1 MKRIKFKGWVLPS
14 LYAFLF
20 IGVFLVTIGVSNLFI
35 DKDKDKEKSSQDNVN
50 YVTETVVDEEQPV
63 VKQETK
69 ILKPFNSDK
78 VSIGKYYYDY
88 KGAEDNQEKS
98 LTYHDNTYM
107 QNSGVDYKSD
117 EVFDVIS
124 VLDGT
129 VTDLKKDD
137 LLGNCIEIKHNN
149 NYTTIYQSLSEV
161 NVNKG
166 DTVVAGQLIGKSG
179 TNTLDKEEGNHL
191 HFEMYING
199 EIVNPLDYVDK
210 EISTTPTIS
219 TEENS
224 NNQNQVED

>member
-20 IGVFLVTIGVSNLFI
+20 VGAFLVTIGVSNLFM
-35 DKDKDKEKSSQDNVN
+35 DKEKEEKPQDNIN

-63 VKQETK
+63 VKQEIK

-78 VSIGKYYYDY
+78 VNIGKYYYDY
-88 KGAEDNQEKS
+88 KGVEDTQEKS
-98 LTYHDNTYM
+98 LTYHDNTYI
-107 QNSGVDYKSD
+107 QNSGIDYTS
-117 EVFDVIS
+117 EETFDVIS

-129 VTDLKKDD
+129 VSDVKKDD
-137 LLGNCIEIKHNN
+137 LLGNCVEIKHNN
-149 NYTTIYQSLSEV
+149 NYTTMYQSLSEV

-179 TNTLDKEEGNHL
+179 NNTIDKEVGNHL

-199 EIVNPLDYVDK
+199 EVVNPLDYVDK
-210 EISTTPTIS
+210 EINTNQAMS
-219 TEENS
+219 TEEN
-224 NNQNQVED
+224 NNQETKEED

>member
-20 IGVFLVTIGVSNLFI
+20 VGVFLVTIGVSNLFM
-35 DKDKDKEKSSQDNVN
+35 DKEKEEKPQDNIN

-69 ILKPFNSDK
+69 VLKPFNSDK
-78 VSIGKYYYDY
+78 VNVGKYYYDY
-88 KGAEDNQEKS
+88 KGVEDTQEKS

-107 QNSGVDYKSD
+107 QNSGIDYTS
-117 EVFDVIS
+117 EETFDVIS

-129 VTDLKKDD
+129 VTDVKKDD
-137 LLGNCIEIKHNN
+137 LLGNCVEIKHNN

-179 TNTLDKEEGNHL
+179 NNTIDKEVGNHL

-199 EIVNPLDYVDK
+199 EVVNPLDYVDK
-210 EISTTPTIS
+210 EINTNEAMS
-219 TEENS
+219 TEEN
-224 NNQNQVED
+224 NNKENQTED

>member
-20 IGVFLVTIGVSNLFI
+20 VGAFLVTLGVSNLFM
-35 DKDKDKEKSSQDNVN
+35 EKTEEPDQPENVN
-50 YVTETVVDEEQPV
+50 YVTDTVVDQEEPV

-69 ILKPFNSDK
+69 ILKPYNSDK
-78 VSIGKYYYDY
+78 VNIGKYYYDY
-88 KGAEDNQEKS
+88 KGTEDKQEKA

-107 QNSGVDYKSD
+107 QNSGIDYTST
-117 EVFDVIS
+117 EVFDVVS

-129 VTDLKKDD
+129 VMDVKKDD
-137 LLGNCIEIKHNN
+137 LVGNCVEIKHDN
-149 NYTTIYQSLSEV
+149 NYTTVYQSLSEV
-161 NVNKG
+161 NVQKG

-179 TNTLDKEEGNHL
+179 NNALDKEQGNHL

-210 EISTTPTIS
+210 EINTQTTTSTNDNTT
-219 TEENS
+219 
-224 NNQNQVED
+224 NNKIED

>member
-20 IGVFLVTIGVSNLFI
+20 VGVFLVTIGVSNLFM
-35 DKDKDKEKSSQDNVN
+35 DKEKEEKPQDNIN

-69 ILKPFNSDK
+69 VLKPFNSDK
-78 VSIGKYYYDY
+78 VNVGKYYYDY
-88 KGAEDNQEKS
+88 KGVEDTQEKS

-107 QNSGVDYKSD
+107 QNSGIDYTS
-117 EVFDVIS
+117 EETFDVIS

-129 VTDLKKDD
+129 VTDVKKDD
-137 LLGNCIEIKHNN
+137 LLGNCVEIKHNN

-179 TNTLDKEEGNHL
+179 NNTIDKEVGNHL

-199 EIVNPLDYVDK
+199 EVVNPLDYVDK
-210 EISTTPTIS
+210 EINTNEAMS
-219 TEENS
+219 TEEN
-224 NNQNQVED
+224 NNQENQTED

>member
-20 IGVFLVTIGVSNLFI
+20 VGAFLVTIGVSNLFM
-35 DKDKDKEKSSQDNVN
+35 DKEDTTVPEENPN
-50 YVTETVVDEEQPV
+50 YVTETVIDEEQPV
-63 VKQETK
+63 VKQEIK

-88 KGAEDNQEKS
+88 KGTEDNQEKS

-107 QNSGVDYKSD
+107 QNSGVDYTSD
-117 EVFDVIS
+117 EVFDVVS

-129 VTDLKKDD
+129 VTDVKQDN

-149 NYTTIYQSLSEV
+149 DYMTVYQSLSEV

-166 DTVVAGQLIGKSG
+166 DSVVAGQLIGKSG
-179 TNTLDKEEGNHL
+179 NNTLDKEEGNHL
-191 HFEMYING
+191 HFEMYIKG
-199 EIVNPLDYVDK
+199 QIVNPLDYLEK
-210 EISTTPTIS
+210 EINTNQTIS
-219 TEENS
+219 TEDEN
-224 NNQNQVED
+224 NNQNKLED

>member
-1 MKRIKFKGWVLPS
+1 MKRLKFKGWVLPS

-20 IGVFLVTIGVSNLFI
+20 IGAFLVTVGVSNLFME
-35 DKDKDKEKSSQDNVN
+35 KDKKDTPKDNIN

-78 VSIGKYYYDY
+78 VSVSKYYYDY
-88 KGAEDNQEKS
+88 KGTEDNQENS

-107 QNSGVDYKSD
+107 QNSGIDYKSD

-129 VTDLKKDD
+129 VTDVKKDD
-137 LLGNCIEIKHNN
+137 LL
-149 NYTTIYQSLSEV
+149 
-161 NVNKG
+161 
-166 DTVVAGQLIGKSG
+166 GKSG

-199 EIVNPLDYVDK
+199 QIVNPLDYVDK
-210 EISTTPTIS
+210 EINTNQTMS
-219 TEENS
+219 TEENN
-224 NNQNQVED
+224 NNQSQTED